1 MTDGT
6 RRIPVVT
13 RILHAN
19 DRVAEENR
27 RRFAQAGVC
36 VVNLV
41 SSPGAGKTTLLEHT
55 LPALAPEVRAGVV
68 VGDIATTR
76 DAERLAVHDVPVV
89 QITTES
95 FGGSCHLEASTL
107 RQALDAFDLDA
118 LDLLFVENVGNLVCP
133 AEFDLGEH
141 AKVAL
146 LSVTEGEDKPLKY
159 PLAFQVADLAVV
171 TKVDLIPHL
180 RYDLEQ
186 MREFMERVNPR
197 LPRVEVSTY
206 TGEGMEAW
214 LAWLKGRLARARE
227 QASSP
232 GSPRS

>member
-6 RRIPVVT
+6 RRIPVIT
-13 RILHAN
+13 RILDAN
-19 DRVAEENR
+19 DRVADENR
-27 RRFAQAGVC
+27 RRFAEARVW

-55 LPALAPEVRAGVV
+55 LPALAPSLAVGVI

-95 FGGSCHLEASTL
+95 FGGSCHLEASTI
-107 RQALDAFDLDA
+107 RQALDA
-118 LDLLFVENVGNLVCP
+118 LDLASLDVLFVENVGNLVCP

-171 TKVDLIPHL
+171 TKMDLVPHL
-180 RYDLEQ
+180 HYDLDV
-186 MREFMERVNPR
+186 MRGFMDRVNPR
-197 LPRVEVSTY
+197 LRRVEVSTY
-206 TGEGMEAW
+206 TGQGMEAW
-214 LAWLKGRLARARE
+214 LDWVREARAAAFR
-227 QASSP
+227 
-232 GSPRS
+232 